1 MIIENL
7 SKEKQSNTIEQIL
20 YNRGIKDFKKYM
32 AAVDGLVSP
41 QDCIFLSGAKKAAA
55 AIEKTIDILRNDDS
69 KFIVDIVDSDC
80 DGFTSSALF
89 INFCTEY
96 YGFWVKDRIK
106 LLFHEGKQHGLSD
119 HIDTI
124 VSNAD
129 RIASVI
135 VPDAGSNDVEQIK
148 QLEELNII
156 CVIMDHHEVE
166 DTDVQFGDTTALCNN
181 QIGIYENK
189 DLSGVGVVYQ
199 VCRIINEEV
208 ANNYLDLVALGNTG
222 DMMSLKSLET
232 RSLITQGF
240 HDMYTIT
247 NPFIKEMAI
256 KQNYSLSKGDYQS
269 DKMAITPMG
278 ASFFIVPFVNAIC
291 RSGTLEEKQLVF
303 ASMLNNFAYEV
314 VASTKRGHKPGDT
327 ETIVEQALRVCTN
340 VKNRQTKA
348 ETAGMELLE
357 REIKKNPEMMKLSFL
372 PFVLEPGQIE
382 SGVAGLA
389 ANKMMAKYQR
399 PVFILTR
406 VDNSYKGSAR
416 GYTKTGIESFK
427 DICAATGLTEYTM
440 GHANAFGLSVAV
452 DDINDFVQTLE
463 ENMPKGTGDIVYYV
477 DYIFKDNEI
486 DDGIVTDIGK
496 MNNLVGQ
503 DFDRPYVAI
512 NKLTITPDMVKVMKN
527 NTIKIDI
534 KTPDGVSVPIV
545 IFGAEDELV
554 ASLVRDTHTWN
565 TVCKC
570 CINEWQGVQYP
581 QLQLVDYEETEP
593 QTWDFF

>member
-7 SKEKQSNTIEQIL
+7 SKEKQNSTIEQIL
-20 YNRGIKDFKKYM
+20 YNRGIKDFKNYM
-32 AAVDGLVSP
+32 AAVEGNVPP
-41 QDCIFLSGAKKAAA
+41 QDCIYLSGAKKAAA
-55 AIEKTIDILRNDDS
+55 AIEKTIDILRNNDS

-96 YGFWVKDRIK
+96 YGFWIKDRIK

-129 RIASVI
+129 RIAAVI

-247 NPFIKEMAI
+247 NPFIKEMAT

-314 VASTKRGHKPGDT
+314 VASTKRGHKLGDT
-327 ETIVEQALRVCTN
+327 ETIVEQALRICTN

-389 ANKMMAKYQR
+389 ANKMMSKYQR

-477 DYIFKDNEI
+477 DYIFKPNDI
-486 DDGIVTDIGK
+486 DENIILDIGR
-496 MNNLVGQ
+496 MNNFIGQ
-503 DFDRPYVAI
+503 DFERPYIAI
-512 NKLTITPDMVKVMKN
+512 DKLSITPDRVKVMKN
-527 NTIKIDI
+527 NTLKIE
-534 KTPDGVSVPIV
+534 TPNPQVSIV
-545 IFGAEDELV
+545 VFGASDEMVEMLTGPD
-554 ASLVRDTHTWN
+554 AKANTWN
-565 TVCKC
+565 VICKC
-570 CINEWQGVQYP
+570 CINEWQGTQYP
-581 QLQLVDYEETEP
+581 QLQLVDYEAVEP
-593 QTWDFF
+593 EAWNFF